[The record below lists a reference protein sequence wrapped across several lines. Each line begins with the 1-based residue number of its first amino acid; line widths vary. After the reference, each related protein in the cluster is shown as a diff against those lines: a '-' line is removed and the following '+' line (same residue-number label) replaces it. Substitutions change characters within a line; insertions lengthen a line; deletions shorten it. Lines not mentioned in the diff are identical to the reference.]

1 LVNGSSYYE
10 GRVEV
15 NYNGKWGTVCD
26 NGWGYE
32 DVRVLCKQL
41 GFGPTGRPYSR
52 ARFGKGSG
60 PIWLGN
66 VDCTTNESTI
76 ASCGHLGINITR
88 SCGHDEDAG
97 VTCNG
102 GQG

>member
-1 LVNGSSYYE
+1 MNGSTYYE

-15 NYNGKWGTVCD
+15 YYNGLWGTVCD
-26 NGWGYE
+26 DDWNFE
-32 DVRVLCKQL
+32 DVRVLCRQL
-41 GFGPTGRPYSR
+41 GFGPTGRPYHG
-52 ARFGKGSG
+52 AHFGQGSG
-60 PIWLGN
+60 PIWLDK
-66 VDCTTNESTI
+66 VACISNESTL

-88 SCGHDEDAG
+88 SCGHHEDAG